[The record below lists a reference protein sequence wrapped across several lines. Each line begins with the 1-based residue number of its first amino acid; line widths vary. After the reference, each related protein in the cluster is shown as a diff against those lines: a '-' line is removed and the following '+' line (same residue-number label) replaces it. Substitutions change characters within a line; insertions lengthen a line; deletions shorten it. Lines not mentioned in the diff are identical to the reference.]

1 MFASCIISG
10 DMIQMLPSGSCPPD
24 ISSSYTSQN
33 KNQVLWTS
41 DGKTQ
46 ELDSLAGLFSS
57 GNSEQNSVH
66 FPTNFT
72 DGSQMN
78 MDFMQVS
85 ETTKFLAEFND
96 SDEEIDVMAFL
107 NPPGEI
113 PNLDNILTASSDWNS
128 EQDVAY
134 PAQRS
139 MSQADADKQKLDATV
154 VSGSA
159 SCSIDQSQH
168 LPDPAD
174 LFKILDEEPA
184 GFKDL
189 ASDHEP
195 NSGDVDKYCE
205 WLTNILH
212 GDADNIH
219 DAAEFNY
226 GIERFG
232 DDDMA

>member
-72 DGSQMN
+72 DGSQIN
-78 MDFMQVS
+78 MEFMQVS

-184 GFKDL
+184 GIKDL

-226 GIERFG
+226 GNERFG
-232 DDDMA
+232 NEDMA